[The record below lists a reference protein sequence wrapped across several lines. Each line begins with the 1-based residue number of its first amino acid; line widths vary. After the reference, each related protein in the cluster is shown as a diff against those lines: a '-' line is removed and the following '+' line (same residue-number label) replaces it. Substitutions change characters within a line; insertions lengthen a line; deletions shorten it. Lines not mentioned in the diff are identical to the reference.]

1 MAPKFAQK
9 PFMDIDCVS
18 VNADLDLNA
27 VSAKE
32 AKLYGIIRGLAEAV
46 DLLKAELASHVCRC
60 EGTVVSGDM
69 VRESVRELVGPS
81 VEEIVKPMLE
91 PFVKSTLS
99 SVVNDVAKV
108 QNDVYDLS
116 ANVQRDVCDLA
127 ERVNVNLLSV
137 TKVEQYS
144 RRGTLTV
151 VGVSMT
157 PGEDIPAK
165 MCSLLSVGGIVVNPD
180 DLEAAHRNGN
190 KNIEFTAGNGVQGS
204 KPPAIT
210 VRFRNFAKKDSVLRS
225 YKNYTDGKAKPIR
238 VYQSLTQYY
247 KDLKASISKY
257 CKDDLQLDLNW
268 IHWRPSTAGMC
279 VKTRSG
285 VIYNKIFCFADFR
298 KAVTVPPGNKSKAP
312 K

>member
-1 MAPKFAQK
+1 MAPKFQPK
-9 PFMDIDCVS
+9 PFLDIDAIAS
-18 VNADLDLNA
+18 SQFTDLELNA
-27 VSAKE
+27 SSAKE
-32 AKLYGIIRGLAEAV
+32 AKLFGIIRGLVEAV
-46 DLLKAELASHVCRC
+46 DFLKAEQASHVCKC
-60 EGTVVSGDM
+60 NGSAVSGD
-69 VRESVRELVGPS
+69 VVVSAVRELVGPA
-81 VEEIVKPMLE
+81 VEEIVKPLLV
-91 PFVKSTLS
+91 P
-99 SVVNDVAKV
+99 VVNDVTKV
-108 QNDVYDLS
+108 QAEMYDLGM
-116 ANVQRDVCDLA
+116 NVQRDVCDLA
-127 ERVNVNLLSV
+127 DRVNGNLLSV

-157 PGEDIPAK
+157 PNEDIPAK
-165 MCSLLSVGGIVVNPD
+165 MCSLLSVGGVVVNPD

-190 KNIEFTAGNGVQGS
+190 KNIVYTTGDGVQGS

-225 YKNYTDGKAKPIR
+225 YKNYNDGKAKPIR

-268 IHWRPSTAGMC
+268 IHWRSSTAGLC

-285 VIYNKIFCFADFR
+285 VLYSKIFCFADFR
-298 KAVTVPPGNKSKAP
+298 KAAVVPPGNKSNAP